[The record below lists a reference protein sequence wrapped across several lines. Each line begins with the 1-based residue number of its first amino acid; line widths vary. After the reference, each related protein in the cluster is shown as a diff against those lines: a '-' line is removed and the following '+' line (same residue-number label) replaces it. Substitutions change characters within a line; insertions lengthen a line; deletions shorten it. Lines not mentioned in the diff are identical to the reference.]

1 MSLPIDPIGPVDER
15 LQAVLV
21 RALLDLLEA
30 AGFRGGI
37 LLAVS
42 DARTLSVVSAI
53 EADLRIAPVDLMRIA
68 LERLEASSSPASPP
82 PMNG

>member
-42 DARTLSVVSAI
+42 DARTLSVVSALD
-53 EADLRIAPVDLMRIA
+53 ADLRIAPVDLMRIA
-68 LERLEASSSPASPP
+68 LERIEANRQVSPP

>member
-1 MSLPIDPIGPVDER
+1 MPLPIDPIGPVDER
-15 LQAVLV
+15 LEAVLV
-21 RALLDLLEA
+21 RALRDLLEA

-42 DARTLSVVSAI
+42 DARTLSVVSALQ
-53 EADLRIAPVDLMRIA
+53 ADLRIAPADLMRIA
-68 LERLEASSSPASPP
+68 LERIEAGSGPASPP